1 MARKA
6 GAVLMALGAAL
17 VVAAL
22 GLFVFNQWQDHRA
35 DAAAAS
41 ALAQVAQRVGS
52 AQDEPADA
60 GFDPAMAET
69 MVDGYAYIGYLT
81 LPTVGLELPV
91 MSDCSEEQLKLA
103 PCRYYGSTKTDDLVV
118 AGHNYTRH
126 FGPLENLQPGDA
138 VYFTAMDGTAIAYQ
152 VAEIDVLGATA
163 VEEMTDSGYALTL
176 FTCNYSGQDRVTVR
190 CDRVPG

>member
-52 AQDEPADA
+52 VQDEPADA